1 MYIDKLDDIFD
12 KYNNTYPST
21 IKMKPD
27 NMKTSTYIDSSKE
40 TKNKDPKFKN
50 GDFLRISKYKNIFAK
65 GYTPKWT
72 EEVFVIKNIVPWT
85 MLLYVIIYY

>member
-1 MYIDKLDDIFD
+1 MNIDKLDDIFN
-12 KYNNTYPST
+12 KYNNTYHST

-27 NMKTSTYIDSSKE
+27 NMKTRTYIDSSKE

-50 GDFLRISKYKNIFAK
+50 GDFLRISKYKNIFGK
-65 GYTPKWT
+65 RYTPKWT
-72 EEVFVIKNIVPWT
+72 EEVFVIKNIVPRT